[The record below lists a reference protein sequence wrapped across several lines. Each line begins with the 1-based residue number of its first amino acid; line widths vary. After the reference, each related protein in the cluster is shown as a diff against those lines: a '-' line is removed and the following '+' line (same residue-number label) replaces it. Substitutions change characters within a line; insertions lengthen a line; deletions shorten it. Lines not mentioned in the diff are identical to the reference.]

1 MNIIGD
7 PFGQKERLTDR
18 IRDILKRYSGQH
30 CIFKV
35 ADFILSIKNFPIILY
50 KI

>member
-1 MNIIGD
+1 MMSIFGD
-7 PFGQKERLTDR
+7 PFGQKERLSDR

-35 ADFILSIKNFPIILY
+35 AAFILLI
-50 KI
+50 